1 MRIFMIY
8 RPLKIF
14 TISGLVSFF
23 IGSLLGIR
31 YLIFIMMGSDGGNI
45 QSLILAAILIIT
57 GIFLIVIGFIAD
69 LLAANR
75 KLTEELTY
83 KVNKLSNK
91 N

>member
-1 MRIFMIY
+1 
-8 RPLKIF
+8 
-14 TISGLVSFF
+14 
-23 IGSLLGIR
+23 
-31 YLIFIMMGSDGGNI
+31 MMGSDGGNI